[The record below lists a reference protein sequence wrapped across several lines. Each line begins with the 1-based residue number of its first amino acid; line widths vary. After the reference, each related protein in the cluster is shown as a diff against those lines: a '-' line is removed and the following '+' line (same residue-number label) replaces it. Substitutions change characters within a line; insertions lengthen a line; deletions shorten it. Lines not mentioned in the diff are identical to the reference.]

1 MGSHKNSS
9 YGLKILTYIYG
20 FTFLIIK
27 SLVVKGYHKRLP
39 SVWPGFESRLTNFLI
54 SSAIFLDSP
63 DQGLPIVL
71 ILESLYTKLNVL
83 DQLPF
88 SQTHLE
94 V

>member
-9 YGLKILTYIYG
+9 YGLKILIYIYG
-20 FTFLIIK
+20 FTFVVIK

-54 SSAIFLDSP
+54 AFP
-63 DQGLPIVL
+63 DQGTYCTNFGVSI
-71 ILESLYTKLNVL
+71 YTKLNVL

>member
-9 YGLKILTYIYG
+9 YGLKILIYIYG
-20 FTFLIIK
+20 FTFVINK

-39 SVWPGFESRLTNFLI
+39 SVWPGFESRLTNFLMHQP
-54 SSAIFLDSP
+54 FFGSP
-63 DQGLPIVL
+63 DQGLPFAL
-71 ILESLYTKLNVL
+71 ILESLYRKLNVL

-88 SQTHLE
+88 SQTLLE

>member
-1 MGSHKNSS
+1 M
-9 YGLKILTYIYG
+9 KILRNDW
-20 FTFLIIK
+20 K
-27 SLVVKGYHKRLP
+27 KGSQGSRGSNLAKKKGSQGSRVQP
-39 SVWPGFESRLTNFLI
+39 SPRVLFWPVH
-54 SSAIFLDSP
+54 DSP

-88 SQTHLE
+88 SQTLLE